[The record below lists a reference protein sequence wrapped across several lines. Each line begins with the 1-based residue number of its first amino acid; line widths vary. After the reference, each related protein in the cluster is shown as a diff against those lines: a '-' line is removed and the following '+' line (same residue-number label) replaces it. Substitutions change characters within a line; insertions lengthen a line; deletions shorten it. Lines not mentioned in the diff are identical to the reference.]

1 MMTIARKEWRPVW
14 ARRIGPDGFWLQW
27 TCHHCQLEQ
36 REHINGVYC
45 PEWRLRQLDGDR

>member
-1 MMTIARKEWRPVW
+1 VTVARKELPRKEWSP
-14 ARRIGPDGFWLQW
+14 IYMGNSEYL
-27 TCHHCQLEQ
+27 CSHCALER